1 MTSKPKPV
9 KMPLIGRVSSYAQ
22 DQGASV
28 SAARPVVPV
37 TPTTSMTGRP
47 SLLGGV

>member
-22 DQGASV
+22 DQGMNTNAT
-28 SAARPVVPV
+28 RPVLPV
-37 TPTTSMTGRP
+37 TPTTSNTGRP

>member
-1 MTSKPKPV
+1 MTAKPKPV

-22 DQGASV
+22 DQGMNAP
-28 SAARPVVPV
+28 ALRAIAPI
-37 TPTTSMTGRP
+37 TPTVSQTGRP